1 MTRYSKYIYFKNRQ
15 LDTSLPDSI
24 IKYFLNFIN
33 YICEY
38 INNDNFNNILDIEP
52 ILN

>member
-1 MTRYSKYIYFKNRQ
+1 MTRYSKYIYFKNKQ
-15 LDTSLPDSI
+15 LDLPLQDNI

-38 INNDNFNNILDIEP
+38 INNDNFNNILDMEP